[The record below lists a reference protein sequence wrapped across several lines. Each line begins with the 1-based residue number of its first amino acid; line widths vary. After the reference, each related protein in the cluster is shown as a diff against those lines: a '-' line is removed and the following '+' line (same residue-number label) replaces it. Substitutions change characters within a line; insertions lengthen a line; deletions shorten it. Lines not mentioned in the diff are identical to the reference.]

1 MTPETKARIK
11 IDKKLEEAGYVVQ
24 DFKEFNP
31 AASLG
36 VVVREYPTSSGPV
49 DYLIFV
55 NKIPCGVIEAKK
67 TQAAESLTSVAE
79 QSKRYIESDLQF
91 MKSKTH
97 IRFAYEA
104 TDLITHFCDYDDEK
118 ARSREVFTFH
128 RPETLLEWMKTET
141 TLRNRLKSFPN
152 FCTALVI

>member
-24 DFKEFNP
+24 DFKEFNH

-55 NKIPCGVIEAKK
+55 NKIPAIPHIKQYNK
-67 TQAAESLTSVAE
+67 LTRPLIFIKSLG
-79 QSKRYIESDLQF
+79 
-91 MKSKTH
+91 
-97 IRFAYEA
+97 
-104 TDLITHFCDYDDEK
+104 
-118 ARSREVFTFH
+118 
-128 RPETLLEWMKTET
+128 
-141 TLRNRLKSFPN
+141 
-152 FCTALVI
+152 